1 MKNKILRSFLA
12 VVFLVVVLCSR
23 AVTAFADTQIIEED
37 VTEPYI
43 VVDSY
48 KISNDCLVLGESFT
62 LTLYLKNPSTTKT
75 AREVLIDITN
85 PAGVVPVYGTVSQLF
100 LGDIAPRETV
110 EVSFDYDSWSVNKEK
125 ALEFSITLVSNTK
138 INYVSLRVPIGT
150 DEVFSIIN
158 SSMAKENYVG
168 LSTSASVSFR
178 VLGEESLGNVELRVE
193 NNGETIG
200 KSLVG
205 SITAGITKTQS
216 VSFVLDQPGEY
227 ALDFYL
233 DYELE
238 GGKTET
244 EFVGSK
250 TLSVKEAVPNNN
262 VGNAAQ
268 VVTQLTNDGGSAML
282 LLGGLLILAIFV
294 VAVVIIKKKR

>member
-1 MKNKILRSFLA
+1 MKNKILCSFLA
-12 VVFLVVVLCSR
+12 VVFLVALLCSR
-23 AVTAFADTQIIEED
+23 TVTVFADTKITED

-48 KISNDCLVLGESFT
+48 KISNDSLVLGEGFT

-75 AREVLIDITN
+75 AHEVLIDITN
-85 PAGVVPVYGTVSQLF
+85 PSGVVPVYGTVSQLF
-100 LGDIAPRETV
+100 LGDIAPQETV
-110 EVSFDYDSWSVNKEK
+110 EVSFDYDSWAGGKEK

-138 INYVSLRVPIGT
+138 INYVSLRVPIGS
-150 DEVFSIIN
+150 DAMFSIIN
-158 SSMAKENYVG
+158 SSMPEENYIG
-168 LSTSASVSFR
+168 LNTSASVSFR

-193 NNGETIG
+193 CNGETIG

-216 VSFVLDQPGEY
+216 VSFVLEHAGEY
-227 ALDFYL
+227 TLDFYL

-238 GGKTET
+238 GGKSET

-250 TLSVKEAVPNNN
+250 TLSVREAVPNNN
-262 VGNAAQ
+262 SGNAAQ
-268 VVTQLTNDGGSAML
+268 MVTQLTNEGGSTTL
-282 LLGGLLILAIFV
+282 LLGGLLILAIFI

>member
-1 MKNKILRSFLA
+1 MKNKILCSFLA
-12 VVFLVVVLCSR
+12 VVFLVALLCSQT
-23 AVTAFADTQIIEED
+23 VTVFADTKITED

-48 KISNDCLVLGESFT
+48 KISNDSLVLGEGFT

-75 AREVLIDITN
+75 AHEVLIDITN
-85 PAGVVPVYGTVSQLF
+85 PSGVVPVYGTVSQLF
-100 LGDIAPRETV
+100 LGDIAPQETV
-110 EVSFDYDSWSVNKEK
+110 EVSFDYDSWAGGKEK

-138 INYVSLRVPIGT
+138 I
-150 DEVFSIIN
+150 IN
-158 SSMAKENYVG
+158 SSMPEENYIG
-168 LSTSASVSFR
+168 LNTSASVSFR

-193 NNGETIG
+193 CNGETIG

-216 VSFVLDQPGEY
+216 VSFVLEHAGEY
-227 ALDFYL
+227 TLDFYL

-238 GGKTET
+238 GGKSET

-250 TLSVKEAVPNNN
+250 TLSVREAVPNNN
-262 VGNAAQ
+262 SGNAAQ
-268 VVTQLTNDGGSAML
+268 MVTQLTNEGGSTTL
-282 LLGGLLILAIFV
+282 LLGGLLILAIFI